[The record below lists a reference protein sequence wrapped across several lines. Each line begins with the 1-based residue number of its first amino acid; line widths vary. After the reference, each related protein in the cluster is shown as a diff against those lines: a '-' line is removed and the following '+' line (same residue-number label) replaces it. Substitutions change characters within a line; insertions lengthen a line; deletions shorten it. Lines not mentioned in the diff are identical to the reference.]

1 MSLAFYLRSV
11 RLISGPIVAS
21 NKFASIKLWC
31 LDLAPNRG
39 QGILIFLLSSVMNL
53 LISDSRLWTFDRMA
67 GKECS
72 VWVIDWLMCFS
83 CL

>member
-1 MSLAFYLRSV
+1 MSLTFYLRSV

-21 NKFASIKLWC
+21 KRFASIKLWC
-31 LDLAPNRG
+31 LDLALNRG
-39 QGILIFLLSSVMNL
+39 RGVPTFLFSALMIL
-53 LISDSRLWTFDRMA
+53 LISDSGPWIMERMA

-72 VWVIDWLMCFS
+72 VRVIDWLMCFS